1 MLVTCVN
8 QGSLLLCTIMTMF
21 VLLSFV
27 SFLSLS
33 FSSSLFP
40 SLHLSSSLFVS
51 FIRRQGPF
59 INKLKKGAHAETLVA
74 SPVDGKDSVMA
85 MYGSLDSVSMV
96 TIAPELEG
104 AQDAIVAMADAGV
117 IVAVGHS
124 MAAMHQAEDAVDHG
138 KT

>member
-1 MLVTCVN
+1 
-8 QGSLLLCTIMTMF
+8 MTMF

-138 KT
+138 KTWYGGVLPSP